1 MFLGDH
7 NHNVDEK
14 GRMFLPAKFRNDL
27 GKSVVITKGFD
38 NCLYVFPVNTWLEF
52 AQGLAKMM
60 DSKKDIRSIQRLYIG
75 RAVECDVDKQ
85 GRIVIPPKLR
95 ELVGIKSSVTIVGM
109 MNKLEIWDTELFENE
124 LLSNDEAE
132 KLMQEY
138 EFSGSS
144 YGI

>member
-27 GKSVVITKGFD
+27 GKTIVITKGFD
-38 NCLYVFPVNTWLEF
+38 NCLYVFPMQTWIEF

-60 DSKKDIRSIQRLYIG
+60 DSQQDVRKLQRLYIG

-95 ELVGIKSSVTIVGM
+95 ELVGIKNAVTIVGM
-109 MNKLEIWDTELFENE
+109 MNKLEVWDTDAFEST
-124 LLSNDEAE
+124 LLDNDEAQD
-132 KLMQEY
+132 LMQKY